1 MSQASENSNL
11 LDFTG
16 VFLSVLCAIHCT
28 LGPLLILFVPA
39 LGGFF
44 GNESFHLL
52 MFLAIV
58 PVAGLTFVSHYKK
71 HRSKLT
77 LGLAMTAITLL
88 FAGLMAGH
96 SHEFFS
102 LFSSSHAHHAH
113 AHHHHDAF
121 SESLEHVLTVSGSV
135 LIVIAH
141 ILNIRHCRCLK
152 AQGTCS
158 H

>member
-1 MSQASENSNL
+1 MSRTNETSNF
-11 LDFTG
+11 LDFAG

-44 GNESFHLL
+44 ANESFHLIL
-52 MFLAIV
+52 FLTIV
-58 PVAGLTFVSHYKK
+58 PVAGLTFIRCYKK
-71 HRSKLT
+71 HKSKGTLAAAMTGIALLFVALILGHSYSEALEHGLT
-77 LGLAMTAITLL
+77 LA
-88 FAGLMAGH
+88 
-96 SHEFFS
+96 
-102 LFSSSHAHHAH
+102 
-113 AHHHHDAF
+113 
-121 SESLEHVLTVSGSV
+121 GSV

-152 AQGTCS
+152 SVGHGNCS